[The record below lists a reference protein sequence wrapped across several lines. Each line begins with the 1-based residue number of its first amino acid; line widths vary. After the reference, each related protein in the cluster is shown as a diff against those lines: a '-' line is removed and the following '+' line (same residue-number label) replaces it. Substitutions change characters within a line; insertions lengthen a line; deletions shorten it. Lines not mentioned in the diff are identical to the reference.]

1 MGQTADCWV
10 GAVAEW
16 GGAGLCG
23 RGLPLQLVVP
33 EVAGVEE
40 VRLVGDILL
49 QGVGQRQAG

>member
-16 GGAGLCG
+16 VGPGLCG

-40 VRLVGDILL
+40 GRLVGDILL
-49 QGVGQRQAG
+49 QGVGQR